1 MWSLNGYRITRL
13 ASRSV
18 VLLTAYALL
27 HGAFSTQRSVGAEEA
42 HAIPIARLD
51 EELIS
56 LDDIRHTIALQVYRL
71 QMDMYTLLKRET
83 EALVDK
89 RLLAREAARRGIS
102 IEDLLQRE
110 VDDKLSAVTDGEVER
125 YLAEHPE
132 AAVKGNATRPR
143 IVHYLTETRRI
154 ARRLDF
160 LRDLRTRAQYE
171 FLLEP
176 PPPPRVSLDIHD
188 APTRGTP
195 DAPVTL
201 VHFASFSSPLSRR
214 SFGYLQRL
222 QAEFP
227 GRLQWVHRHFLSTP
241 DEVGLFAA
249 QLSVAA
255 HEAGRFWEF
264 HDRLFTLEGQL
275 REEQLLH
282 LAQAA
287 GLDAGLSRAV
297 RQEPGYLARVKR
309 DIDVGLKA
317 GVGREPVVFVNG
329 RYFSGTFPYEKLRDI
344 VADELGVTESRRASQ
359 QRQSGRDLWF
369 PKRQGEE

>member
-71 QMDMYTLLKRET
+71 QIDMYTLLKRET

-154 ARRLDF
+154 ARQLDF
-160 LRDLRTRAQYE
+160 LRDLRARAQYE
-171 FLLEP
+171 FLL
-176 PPPPRVSLDIHD
+176 VL
-188 APTRGTP
+188 PTAT
-195 DAPVTL
+195 
-201 VHFASFSSPLSRR
+201 
-214 SFGYLQRL
+214 
-222 QAEFP
+222 
-227 GRLQWVHRHFLSTP
+227 
-241 DEVGLFAA
+241 
-249 QLSVAA
+249 
-255 HEAGRFWEF
+255 
-264 HDRLFTLEGQL
+264 
-275 REEQLLH
+275 
-282 LAQAA
+282 
-287 GLDAGLSRAV
+287 
-297 RQEPGYLARVKR
+297 ARV
-309 DIDVGLKA
+309 A
-317 GVGREPVVFVNG
+317 GHP
-329 RYFSGTFPYEKLRDI
+329 
-344 VADELGVTESRRASQ
+344 
-359 QRQSGRDLWF
+359 
-369 PKRQGEE
+369 